1 MFFFFAGER
10 GVEWEDKGEGNYTE
24 VITAESTYYSK
35 VEGIV
40 NKEGTWN
47 LQRRRS
53 RGRDSDL
60 GGGGVVARVA
70 HSRTIQ
76 K

>member
-1 MFFFFAGER
+1 
-10 GVEWEDKGEGNYTE
+10 
-24 VITAESTYYSK
+24 
-35 VEGIV
+35 V